1 MPDKTCKQGLPSC
14 SIVICTRDRPAHLEE
29 CLEAVGRQDYPHCS
43 TLVIDNASR
52 DDRARE
58 VAARWGADYVVE
70 PRPGLSQARNRGA
83 AASECEI
90 VAYLD
95 DDSLPEPD
103 WLSNLV
109 EGFQDPSVM
118 VVTGR
123 VRAPEMNGEDAT
135 HRWLIR
141 HYEFGGR
148 SPVVVDS
155 NTPSWFE
162 LVNFQGVGIG
172 ANMAFRRRVFEEWE
186 GFDTRLGR
194 GTPLNGAEEIHA
206 FASLVDRGHKLAYAP
221 RAVVRHPC
229 RATKQDLRAR
239 DLADLR
245 AGTGYATLLFFEAPR
260 YRRAVLAFKLR
271 SLFRK
276 VRKSEGEPGWQKKG
290 AGDYARTLSAR
301 LSGSWLYLKSRLRD
315 SPGGFNAPKP
325 HR

>member
-1 MPDKTCKQGLPSC
+1 MDGEARKQDLPLS
-14 SIVICTRDRPAHLEE
+14 SIVICTRDRPIHLED
-29 CLEAVGRQDYPHCS
+29 CLAAVSRQDYPHFFV
-43 TLVIDNASR
+43 LVVDNASR
-52 DDRARE
+52 ADRARE
-58 VAARWGADYVVE
+58 IAARWGARYVVE
-70 PRPGLSQARNRGA
+70 PTPGLSRARNRGA
-83 AASECEI
+83 VACDSEV

-103 WLSNLV
+103 WLSNLI

-123 VRAPEMNGEDAT
+123 VCAPDTKGEDAV

-141 HYEFGGR
+141 HYEVGGG
-148 SPVVVDS
+148 SPAVVDS
-155 NTPSWFE
+155 NTQGWFE
-162 LVNFQGVGIG
+162 RVNVEGVGIG
-172 ANMAFRRRVFEEWE
+172 ANMAFRRRAFEEWE

-206 FASLVDRGHKLAYAP
+206 FTSLVARGHKLAYAP

-239 DLADLR
+239 YLADLR
-245 AGTGYATLLFFEAPR
+245 AGVGYATLLFFEEPR

-271 SLFRK
+271 SLIRR
-276 VRKSEGEPGWQKKG
+276 VRNSKGEARWREEG

-301 LSGSWLYLKSRLRD
+301 LSGPWLYLRSRLK
-315 SPGGFNAPKP
+315 GFS
-325 HR
+325 